1 MPILTLRSL
10 HLAAFASALV
20 GAPANAQTP
29 GDCTVAVGAS
39 HEVQVAGRVDANHLP
54 ADFSAPQSLSVGGH
68 CLAFHSIAGS
78 IRLNDEKGEPRADV
92 AFVAYLLDAADAAR
106 RPLTFAINGGP
117 GAASA
122 WLDLGALGPWR
133 LPMQGLAPSTLP
145 PLVDNSET
153 WLGFTDL
160 VFIDPP
166 GTGYS
171 RLRGNVDAAKGTLWS
186 VNGDIDGLAVFIRRW
201 LATHGRLESPKFVV
215 GESYGGFRG
224 PRLAKALATEQGV
237 GLDGLILLSP
247 VLEFADFLP
256 GPDNPFALLTRLPS
270 YAAVA
275 REKKGSVSR
284 SDLADVES
292 YARGEYLQDWLAGPT
307 DRAAVE
313 RKVKRVAEIT
323 GLDAETVGRYGGDLE
338 EHDYLSELGR
348 IEGKSLAF
356 YDATIT
362 ASDPFPAESF
372 GHALDPVTP
381 GFEPA
386 FTSAMVG
393 LYQRKLGWRIDDP
406 YELLSSSVNREWSWG
421 KSLTAPNAILDLRE
435 MLALDPHFR
444 VLIEHGLTDVQA
456 PYFATALQLSRIP
469 DFAPSGRLT
478 LSVHPGGHM
487 FYSRDASREALR
499 DEAQRLIA
507 PN

>member
-1 MPILTLRSL
+1 MPIPTLRTL
-10 HLAAFASALV
+10 LFGGAFVALTVSSAV
-20 GAPANAQTP
+20 AQSPEDCSTTNGPAREP
-29 GDCTVAVGAS
+29 
-39 HEVQVAGRVDANHLP
+39 QVAARIDADHLP
-54 ADFSAPQSLSVGGH
+54 ADISAPQTMSVAGH

-78 IRLNDEKGEPRADV
+78 LRLNDEKGEPRADV
-92 AFVAYLLDAADAAR
+92 AFVAYLLDGADVAH

-122 WLDLGALGPWR
+122 WLDLGAIGPWR

-145 PLVDNSET
+145 QLVDNAET

-171 RLRGNVDAAKGTLWS
+171 RLRGNGDAARSALWS
-186 VNGDIDGLAVFIRRW
+186 VNGDINALAVFIRRW
-201 LATHGRLESPKFVV
+201 LVTNRRLESPKFVV

-224 PRLAKALATEQGV
+224 PRLAKELATEQGV
-237 GLDGLILLSP
+237 GLDGLVLLSP
-247 VLEFADFLP
+247 VLDFADFLP

-275 REKKGSVSR
+275 KEAKGPVSR
-284 SDLADVES
+284 ADLADVEH
-292 YARGEYLQDWLAGPT
+292 YATGEYLQDWLAGPR
-307 DRAAVE
+307 DHSAVE
-313 RKVKRVAEIT
+313 RKTSRVAEIT
-323 GLDAETVGRYGGDLE
+323 GLDAETVGRYGGDLQ
-338 EHDYLSELGR
+338 EHDYLNELGR
-348 IEGKSLAF
+348 IEGKSLAY

-362 ASDPFPAESF
+362 AGDPFPVESF
-372 GHALDPVTP
+372 GNALDPVTP

-393 LYQRKLGWRIDDP
+393 LYQRKLGWRIDDA

-421 KSLTAPNAILDLRE
+421 KGLTMPNAILDLRE

-456 PYFATALQLSRIP
+456 PYFATAIQLARIP
-469 DFAPSGRLT
+469 DYDPSGRLT
-478 LSVHPGGHM
+478 LNVHPGGHM
-487 FYSRDASREALR
+487 FYSRDASRKALH
-499 DEAQRLIA
+499 DEAERLIA